1 MTAFRKAFLLPHIC
15 IFVVLIALSPNVARA
30 QTDPLPSWNDT
41 APKKSIIGFVQAVTK
56 EGGSEFVP
64 VADRIA
70 TFDNDGTLWVE
81 SPIYTQVAFAFD
93 RVKQMAPQH
102 PEWKTEQPFE
112 GILEGDMK
120 AVAATGEKGL
130 FQVII
135 ATSSGMTSAEFAKTV
150 SDWLAQALDKKFN
163 RSYTDLIY
171 LPMVELLAY
180 LRSNGFKTFIVSGG
194 EVGFM
199 RPWTEKAYGIPSD
212 QVVGST
218 MKTQLQLQDGTPVIM
233 RLPQISFVDDGAG
246 KPVGIDTFIGQRP
259 IAAFGNSDG
268 DQQMLEWTA
277 AGSGA
282 RFMLL
287 VHHTDGEREYAYT
300 ERPPSASWIRLSTK
314 PPVKDG
320 PSSARK
326 TTGRRSSPSN
336 SNGKEAP
343 RR

>member
-1 MTAFRKAFLLPHIC
+1 MAKPHKSLLRPC
-15 IFVVLIALSPNVARA
+15 LVLVFIGLSLNFARA

-41 APKKSIIGFVQAVTK
+41 APKKSIIAFVQAVTK
-56 EGGSEFVP
+56 EGGPDFVP

-70 TFDNDGTLWVE
+70 AFDNDGTLWVE

-112 GILEGDMK
+112 GILDGDMK
-120 AVAATGEKGL
+120 AVTATGEKGL
-130 FQVII
+130 VQIII
-135 ATSSGMTSAEFAKTV
+135 ATSTGMTSAQFEKTV
-150 SDWLAQALDKKFN
+150 SDWLAQAHDKKFN
-163 RSYTDLIY
+163 HLYTELIY
-171 LPMVELLAY
+171 QPMLELLAY

-199 RPWTEKAYGIPSD
+199 RPWTENAYGIPPD

-218 MKTQLQLQDGTPVIM
+218 MKTQLEIQDGTPVIM
-233 RLPQISFVDDGAG
+233 RLPQISFVDDGPG

-268 DQQMLEWTA
+268 DQQMLEWTG
-277 AGSGA
+277 AGPGA

-287 VHHTDGEREYAYT
+287 VHHTDAEREYAYDRT
-300 ERPPSASWIRLSTK
+300 SSVGKLDNALDEATTK
-314 PPVKDG
+314 GWTVVSMKDDWKKIF
-320 PSSARK
+320 AFQ
-326 TTGRRSSPSN
+326 
-336 SNGKEAP
+336 
-343 RR
+343 